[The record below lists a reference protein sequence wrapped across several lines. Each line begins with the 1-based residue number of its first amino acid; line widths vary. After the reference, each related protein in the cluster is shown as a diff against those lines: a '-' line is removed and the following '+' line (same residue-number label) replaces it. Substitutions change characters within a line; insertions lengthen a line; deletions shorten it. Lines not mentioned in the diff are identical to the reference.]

1 MMAEADQTS
10 YPNHTGE
17 PMTENNRQDDL
28 SKEEFI
34 LKSMKLTLVDIIKDT
49 TVPPGMKHPLSEKTI
64 DEIRDCL
71 VLISH
76 REKELAEMA
85 GRQTNARPYFV
96 DEPQRE
102 VVVPLSQVVRT
113 RTEEKDGE

>member
-49 TVPPGMKHPLSEKTI
+49 TAPPGMKQPLSEKTI
-64 DEIRDCL
+64 DEIRDSQ

-76 REKELAEMA
+76 REKALAEMA
-85 GRQTNARPYFV
+85 GRQTNSRAYIV
-96 DEPQRE
+96 D
-102 VVVPLSQVVRT
+102 
-113 RTEEKDGE
+113 D

>member
-17 PMTENNRQDDL
+17 PMTENDRQTEF
-28 SKEEFI
+28 SKEELI
-34 LKSMKLTLVDIIKDT
+34 LKSMKLTLIDVIKDT

-64 DEIRDCL
+64 EEIRDCL

-76 REKELAEMA
+76 REKELAELA
-85 GRQTNARPYFV
+85 GRPSKARPYFV
-96 DEPQRE
+96 DEPRRE
-102 VVVPLSQVVRT
+102 VAVPLSQVVRT
-113 RTEEKDGE
+113 RTAEKDGE